1 VDLEQ
6 EVKELFANQIRE
18 WDLAKDNYR
27 GLQDVQ
33 LKSFNFDRYEL
44 TVQFNPKRIISS
56 AAKVDA
62 QSIKERQCFLCAEHL
77 PKEQKAVAFKNE
89 YSILINPYPIFPQH
103 LTIPKKVHTD
113 QRIKG
118 NFEDMLELAAQLT
131 RYTIFYNGPKCGA
144 SAPDHFHFQAGYKGM
159 LPIELDADFWEDRVE
174 IKNTEKAK
182 IYSWKN
188 YGRGTIYLES
198 SDKNELTSIFDSI
211 YEKLQ
216 AIQTEEAEPMMNIL
230 AMCEQG
236 QWRVFIFP
244 RKLHRPWQFA
254 AEGDRQIVLSPAS
267 VDMGGVLIT
276 PREEDFNK
284 IREQDLLDIFQQVC
298 FSEDEILSLFK

>member
-1 VDLEQ
+1 MDLEQ